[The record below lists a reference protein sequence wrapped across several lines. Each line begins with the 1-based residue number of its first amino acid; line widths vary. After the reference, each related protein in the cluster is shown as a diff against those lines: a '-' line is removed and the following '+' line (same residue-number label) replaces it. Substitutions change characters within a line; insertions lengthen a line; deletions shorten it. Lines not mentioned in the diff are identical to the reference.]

1 MLAALIAGGF
11 GGYLNRGGT
20 SSVSTA
26 RTTPVSAP
34 ALSGL
39 FFSLGWPPMASPA
52 TTPRP
57 KADLLSGYD
66 RAPVRIVYT

>member
-11 GGYLNRGGT
+11 GGYLIRGGT

-39 FFSLGWPPMASPA
+39 FFPRLAAHDLTSHRASA
-52 TTPRP
+52 Q
-57 KADLLSGYD
+57 G
-66 RAPVRIVYT
+66 